1 MQLKINGHDVYV
13 ATGNRVPNPQKPT
26 VVFLHGT
33 GQDHS
38 IWVLPTRYFARHDR
52 NVLAVDLPG
61 HGRSGGEPL
70 KTIEA
75 MADWAVRLLDAAGL
89 SKAAIVGHSM
99 GSLVAIAVAARHPE
113 RVRSIALVGTA
124 VPMPVSDYLL
134 DRAKEDRHEA
144 IEMLNYWGF
153 SKSAQ
158 LGGNATPGNW
168 MLGGGV
174 RLMERA
180 RPGVIHN
187 DLKACNDYIEGLD
200 HAAAVECPALLILGE
215 CDMLTPVR
223 SAMKVADALP
233 HAEKAVLEGSGHA
246 LLAEKPDPVLDQ
258 LIRVV

>member
-168 MLGGGV
+168 MLGGGL

-215 CDMLTPVR
+215 RDMLTPVR
-223 SAMKVADALP
+223 SAIKVADALP